1 MHILNT
7 LVTEPE
13 KVEEKCGYTS
23 CPLTFTVKTAN
34 AIGIP
39 VGILFSLLFCIPAW
53 FIMRDEYNDIW
64 SRLFK
69 LIISFYEQ
77 INEHVTGIFS
87 LKSKT
92 IILIMV
98 FVVMGIIITTV
109 FLLFG
114 WLHAIFHELTHA
126 FAWTMG
132 TPLRIKDCTLKL
144 FPQPSCHC
152 PIKEVPVPRALV
164 GTLAPAFITG
174 VLPVIR
180 AVVFR
185 SFIVL
190 LLGGYGIA
198 VAGMD
203 ILHSLLR
210 IPFIRVK
217 GSLYKDE
224 KDLVGGIVYIPLQ
237 SLPRQ

>member
-23 CPLTFTVKTAN
+23 CPLTFTAKTAN

-64 SRLFK
+64 SRLSK

-92 IILIMV
+92 IILMV

-114 WLHAIFHELTHA
+114 WFHAIFHELTHA

-144 FPQPSCHC
+144 IPQPSCHC
-152 PIKEVPVPRALV
+152 PIKEVPISRSLV

-174 VLPVIR
+174 VLPVIL

-185 SFIVL
+185 SLIVL

-203 ILHSLLR
+203 IFHSLLR
-210 IPFIRVK
+210 ISFLRFK
-217 GSLYKDE
+217 GSIYRDSDILI
-224 KDLVGGIVYIPLQ
+224 GGIVYIPRN
-237 SLPRQ
+237 SL